1 MPIFGDLADNDF
13 ANRLSDYYAQRIGAA
28 DFSDIR
34 TEAKRDN
41 PQASL
46 FLSGPLIQR
55 GIQGGRQNRS
65 MSGIQAAIELG
76 ASDIVRVGKFL
87 ASPKG
92 LLHLL
97 TRFGQSKMQPYVGGG
112 ANPNTIA
119 MNKANR
125 NFNPLTIP
133 LQGAA
138 GVLGIHTHP
147 LFPVP
152 APSYLLDTKLRNI
165 EGVAELP
172 KIGNRLLDL
181 QAKYM
186 GTTGYSVFPGKV
198 GIPGGPTPPA
208 TPFTGGPGVISLSPG
223 GPKSLF
229 GFGATGLFKS
239 DSGNSTF
246 DATVFYQPGFPY
258 DPTDPASAATNP
270 SIKHYDPLTDKA
282 ISVPDNV
289 DELAKSNPSLDIAQ
303 YKTLAY
309 GDLKKE
315 SSSTLIQD
323 FRQKS
328 NYHEVK
334 LPDYSSQNIA
344 TRLGLP
350 NYGERRGVDDS
361 IKGDLITFKLGSQQF
376 RAYIDGAITDAFA
389 YSFSEVKYVGAIT
402 PSYIY
407 DTGKRSW
414 SLTLKVPSFTATE
427 LKTNTAKIN
436 TLIRECSPS
445 VKGGRGVGKHLSI
458 TLGDFWKGL
467 TTIIDKIDVTVEDTT
482 PWDIAFGEADK
493 ETSKKELPMHYTLAL
508 SGTFL
513 QEIKSDITA
522 YNV

>member
-92 LLHLL
+92 LLHLA

-208 TPFTGGPGVISLSPG
+208 TPFAGGPGVISLSPG

-270 SIKHYDPLTDKA
+270 SIKHYDPLTEKA
-282 ISVPDNV
+282 LSVPDNI
-289 DELAKSNPSLDIAQ
+289 DELAVSNPSLDIAQ

-315 SSSTLIQD
+315 NSATLIQD
-323 FRQKS
+323 FRKKS
-328 NYHEVK
+328 NHHEVK
-334 LPDYSSQNIA
+334 LPDYDTKNIA

-350 NYGERRGVDDS
+350 NYGERRGVDDALN
-361 IKGDLITFKLGSQQF
+361 GDLIVFKLGSQQF
-376 RAYIDGAITDAFA
+376 RAYIDGAITDSFA
-389 YSFSEVKYVGAIT
+389 YAFSEVKYVGAIT

-407 DTGKRSW
+407 DSGKRSW
-414 SLTLKVPSFTATE
+414 SLTLKVPSFTANE

-436 TLIRECSPS
+436 RLIQECSPS
-445 VKGGRGVGKHLSI
+445 VKDSRGVGQHLVI

-467 TTIIDKIDVTVEDTT
+467 TTIIDKVDVTVEDTT
-482 PWDIAFGEADK
+482 PWDIAFGEANK
-493 ETSKKELPMHYTLAL
+493 ETTQKELPMHYTLAL

-513 QEIKSDITA
+513 QEISSGIKP
-522 YNV
+522 YNI